1 MLRSRKSRVMVMLVT
16 AALLLT
22 DMAGVS
28 YGRRLIPDLDAMAV
42 VGGSPPAKGGQYNPS
57 YQNFKIVDPK
67 VFMAAQTLELQSR
80 TTRISSK
87 CMSLFSQSLLVSAM
101 EGELWRTK
109 KTITQRRLQRSSS
122 TSCQEQEDG
131 LLSVLPAR
139 RMKLPT
145 GQCLKARILCI
156 IDEVSSC

>member
-1 MLRSRKSRVMVMLVT
+1 MVMLVT

-42 VGGSPPAKGGQYNPS
+42 VGGSPPAKGGYMSRLQVPPSDSGHHVGDEQYNPS

-87 CMSLFSQSLLVSAM
+87 CMSLFSQV
-101 EGELWRTK
+101 GGK
-109 KTITQRRLQRSSS
+109 
-122 TSCQEQEDG
+122 
-131 LLSVLPAR
+131 
-139 RMKLPT
+139 
-145 GQCLKARILCI
+145 
-156 IDEVSSC
+156 